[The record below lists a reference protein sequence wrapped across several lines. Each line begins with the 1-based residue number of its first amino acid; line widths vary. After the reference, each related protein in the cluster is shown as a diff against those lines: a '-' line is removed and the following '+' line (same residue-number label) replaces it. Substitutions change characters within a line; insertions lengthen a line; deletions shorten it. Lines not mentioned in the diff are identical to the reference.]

1 MTPDRSAMS
10 LPTSRASKLGSC
22 AKSRCIFGRATILPP
37 QLKEAQMDAQHLYL
51 AMVIT
56 GYALFMSTLAGVSL
70 YVLAGER
77 RR

>member
-1 MTPDRSAMS
+1 
-10 LPTSRASKLGSC
+10 
-22 AKSRCIFGRATILPP
+22 
-37 QLKEAQMDAQHLYL
+37 MDAQHLYL

>member
-1 MTPDRSAMS
+1 
-10 LPTSRASKLGSC
+10 
-22 AKSRCIFGRATILPP
+22 
-37 QLKEAQMDAQHLYL
+37 MDAQQLYL